1 MKKFSLVLLLLL
13 LIPTVVFGAALNINI
28 NRTRELEDVYH
39 PIIVEVCDVYQTE
52 VNLIK
57 AIIRVESVYDKRAI
71 SKNGSSRGLMQLTKG
86 TAKKFGVTNVHD
98 PYENI
103 LGGVRYITHL
113 RSIFGEDIL
122 RILASYN
129 VGEGNVY
136 KKKIPP
142 NGKEYAALVL
152 LCKAKYDRRD

>member
-1 MKKFSLVLLLLL
+1 M
-13 LIPTVVFGAALNINI
+13 
-28 NRTRELEDVYH
+28 
-39 PIIVEVCDVYQTE
+39 IVEVCDVHQTE

-57 AIIRVESVYDKRAI
+57 AIIRVESVYNTYAI
-71 SKNGSSRGLMQLTKG
+71 SPTGARGLMQLTKG
-86 TAKKFGVTNVHD
+86 TAKKFGVRNVHD

-103 LGGVRYITHL
+103 LGGVRYIIHL
-113 RSIFGEDIL
+113 RSIFGEDLL
-122 RILASYN
+122 RILASYY

-142 NGKEYAALVL
+142 HGKEYAALVL

>member
-1 MKKFSLVLLLLL
+1 MKKFSFVFLLLL
-13 LIPTVVFGAALNINI
+13 LIPTVVFGATININI

-39 PIIVEVCDVYQTE
+39 PIIVEVCEDNQ
-52 VNLIK
+52 VNINLVK
-57 AIIRVESVYDKRAI
+57 AIIRVESVYNTYAI
-71 SKNGSSRGLMQLTKG
+71 SPMGARGLMQLTKG
-86 TAKKFGVTNVHD
+86 TAKKFGVRNVHD

-103 LGGVRYITHL
+103 LGGVRYIIHL
-113 RSIFGEDIL
+113 RSIFGEDLL
-122 RILASYN
+122 RILASYY

-152 LCKAKYDRRD
+152 LCKAKYDKRD